1 MVCPPGFVPTCPST
15 RRLAFAGAARRIAT
29 AACRQRPL
37 SSVFPLGAPARR
49 ISPTASASSGRP
61 PPPPPAWTPS
71 PDLDVA
77 PTLDAV
83 AWSDAG
89 LVPAIAQQYDTREVL
104 MMAWMSRESLAIT
117 LRTGVAVYYSRSRGA
132 LWRKGESS
140 GQTQAVVGLTV
151 DCDGD
156 TVLGAAATTPT
167 SFVRVSLV
175 TDAVALSSVTPS
187 RSRRSPPSPRCRRG
201 STFRSPSLS
210 VAACSVD
217 GAQTLWVPRS
227 PPRPRVSQRTVK

>member
-140 GQTQAVVGLTV
+140 DQTQAVVGLTV

-156 TVLGAAATTPT
+156 TVLVEVDQVGVACHTGRRSCFYTRVGEGGGLEEAMAVEVDPSELYGGRGKGAAGT
-167 SFVRVSLV
+167 S
-175 TDAVALSSVTPS
+175 
-187 RSRRSPPSPRCRRG
+187 G
-201 STFRSPSLS
+201 
-210 VAACSVD
+210 
-217 GAQTLWVPRS
+217 
-227 PPRPRVSQRTVK
+227 